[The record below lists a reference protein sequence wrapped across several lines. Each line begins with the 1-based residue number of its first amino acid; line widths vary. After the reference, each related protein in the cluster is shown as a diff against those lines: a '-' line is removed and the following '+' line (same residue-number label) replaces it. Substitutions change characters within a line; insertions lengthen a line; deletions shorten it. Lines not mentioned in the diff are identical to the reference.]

1 MATKRKTPA
10 RNKKGQFISKG
21 AAKKSRTQ
29 FRKGGKPSVA
39 SCSDSGSTLRS
50 SKSRKKAKSRAGSI
64 LMKCGAPQTQ
74 KAYFAKKSGKRR

>member
-29 FRKGGKPSVA
+29 FRKGGKPSVS

-50 SKSRKKAKSRAGSI
+50 SKSRKKAKSKAGSI
-64 LMKCGAPQTQ
+64 LMKCGAPSTYE
-74 KAYFAKKSGKRR
+74 AFFAKKSGKRK

>member
-10 RNKKGQFISKG
+10 RNKKGQFMSKG
-21 AAKKSRTQ
+21 AVKKSRTQ
-29 FRKGGKPSVA
+29 FRKGGKPSEMG
-39 SCSDSGSTLRS
+39 CSEAGSTLKS

-64 LMKCGAPQTQ
+64 LMKCGANETY